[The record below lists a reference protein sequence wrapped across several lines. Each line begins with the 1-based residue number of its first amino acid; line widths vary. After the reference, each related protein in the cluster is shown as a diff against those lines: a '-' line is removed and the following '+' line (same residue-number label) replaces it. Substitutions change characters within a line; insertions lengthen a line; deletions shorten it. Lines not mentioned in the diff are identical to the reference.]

1 MRLDSPGVAPQVFR
15 ITENLE
21 KEMTAEQSLLAS
33 MRKNRELEEE
43 SAPAARTGDRLLD
56 GVCSGVSHLTEG
68 M

>member
-1 MRLDSPGVAPQVFR
+1 MFR